1 MPGVV
6 HTSVQRRK
14 SDAPDEVV
22 VSGSRKPDRGPTGII
37 DIFFKFGE
45 EGVVMNGDVLHRY
58 IANGYFAE
66 TVVADGPQEARFR
79 FAMKYGVRP
88 DLVEVS
94 PPIRMRQ
101 FEYWCSVGTA
111 PDPYLSTE
119 VVS

>member
-1 MPGVV
+1 MPDRSYQSSEGNGSADKPGFLSSRRDDVGLDAA
-6 HTSVQRRK
+6 TERRK
-14 SDAPDEVV
+14 GYLP
-22 VSGSRKPDRGPTGII
+22 
-37 DIFFKFGE
+37 
-45 EGVVMNGDVLHRY
+45 MNGDTY

-79 FAMKYGVRP
+79 FAMKHGVRP

-94 PPIRMRQ
+94 QPIRMRQ